1 MFSPAAVAAL
11 ALFVIAYGLF
21 AVFERYRVAIA
32 AAGAAILLAVGWVTW
47 TDLEPT
53 GWSGSGGVIEWNA
66 VALLAG
72 LLLFSGLLGALGFF
86 RWVSFRLIE
95 RTGER
100 PLRLFFVLAGLAFV
114 LSAFINSIAVMLVL
128 AAVTFEVTRHSGQD
142 PVPLLLAEISAAN
155 IGGAATYVGDLP
167 NVILGTYGNLS
178 FEDFLLHTG
187 PPAAAALLVALWAF
201 SRSVDRTPRPA
212 PSVPPI
218 AAPAID
224 RVWLGTAFGAFGV
237 MIAMIAVA
245 PWSGV
250 PIWVIGVAGGLAAL
264 AIGGAH
270 HLRPLLLA
278 LDLEMIAF
286 FLFLFILVGGLET
299 TGAIAGMAGGIAS
312 VGTGNLLVTGSLL
325 LWSLGLLSSVVN
337 NVPLATAAGPLIAR
351 VGVDSGLPTS
361 PLIYATAIGTDI
373 GGNGTPIGA
382 SANVVALTAARRAGV
397 TITWGTYLRRAFPI
411 MLVSLAVSN
420 VVWLVIH

>member
-1 MFSPAAVAAL
+1 MFDPAAVAAL
-11 ALFVIAYGLF
+11 ALFVIAYALF
-21 AVFERYRVAIA
+21 ALFDRFRVAVA
-32 AAGAAILLAVGWVTW
+32 AAGAAVLLAVGWVPLG
-47 TDLEPT
+47 DLAPT
-53 GWSGSGGVIEWNA
+53 GWNGSGGVVEWNA

-86 RWVSFRLIE
+86 RWVSYRLVA
-95 RTGER
+95 RTEER
-100 PLRLFFVLAGLAFV
+100 PLRLFLTLAGLAFV

-128 AAVTFEVTRHSGQD
+128 AAVTLEVTRHSGQD

-187 PPAAAALLVALWAF
+187 PPAIAALLVALWAF
-201 SRSVDRTPRPA
+201 SRSVPTTKATEPARPPMAPPVVDRA
-212 PSVPPI
+212 
-218 AAPAID
+218 
-224 RVWLGTAFGAFGV
+224 WLGTALGAFAV
-237 MIAMIAVA
+237 MITMIALA

-250 PIWVIGVAGGLAAL
+250 PIWVIGLAGGLAAL

-286 FLFLFILVGGLET
+286 FVFLFVLVGGLQT
-299 TGAIAGMAGGIAS
+299 TGAIEGMASGIAS

-337 NVPLATAAGPLIAR
+337 NVPLAAAAGPLIAR
-351 VGVDSGLPTS
+351 VGVDTGLPTP
-361 PLIYATAIGTDI
+361 PLIYAAAVGTDI

-382 SANVVALTAARRAGV
+382 SANVVTLAAARRAGV
-397 TITWGTYLRRAFPI
+397 AISWGTYLRRAFPV
-411 MLVSLAVSN
+411 MLASLAVSN
-420 VVWLVIH
+420 VVWLLVH

>member
-1 MFSPAAVAAL
+1 MFDAAAVAAL
-11 ALFVIAYGLF
+11 TLFVVAYALF
-21 AVFERYRVAIA
+21 AVFERCRVAVA
-32 AAGAAILLAVGWVTW
+32 AAGTAILLLVGWVPFG
-47 TDLEPT
+47 DLAPS

-86 RWVSFRLIE
+86 RWVSYRLIV

-100 PLRLFFVLAGLAFV
+100 PLRLFFGLAGLAFV

-128 AAVTFEVTRHSGQD
+128 AAVTLEVARHSGQD

-167 NVILGTYGNLS
+167 NVILGTYGGLS

-187 PPAAAALLVALWAF
+187 PAAVAALLVALWLF
-201 SRSVDRTPRPA
+201 SRSVRRASPPPPRA
-212 PSVPPI
+212 PIPPPPI
-218 AAPAID
+218 D
-224 RVWLGTAFGAFGV
+224 RLWLGTALGAFGV
-237 MIAMIAVA
+237 MIALIALA
-245 PWSGV
+245 PWSGI
-250 PIWVIGVAGGLAAL
+250 PIWEVGIGGGLAAL

-270 HLRPLLLA
+270 HLRPLLLS

-286 FLFLFILVGGLET
+286 FLCLFILVGGLTT

-312 VGTGNLLVTGSLL
+312 VGTGNLLITGSLL
-325 LWSLGLLSSVVN
+325 LWTLGLLSSVVN
-337 NVPLATAAGPLIAR
+337 NVPLAAAAGPLIAR
-351 VGVDSGLPTS
+351 VGVDSGLSTS
-361 PLIYATAIGTDI
+361 PLIYATSIGTDI

-382 SANVVALTAARRAGV
+382 SANVVALSTARRSGV
-397 TITWGTYLRRAFPI
+397 TVSWGAYLRRAFPV
-411 MLVSLAVSN
+411 MLASLAASN
-420 VVWLVIH
+420 LVWVFVH

>member
-1 MFSPAAVAAL
+1 MFGPAAAAAL
-11 ALFVIAYGLF
+11 GLFVVAYALF
-21 AVFERYRVAIA
+21 AVFERYRVVIG
-32 AAGAAILLAVGWVTW
+32 AAGAAVLLAVGWVPIP
-47 TDLEPT
+47 DLAPT
-53 GWSGSGGVIEWNA
+53 GWNGSGGVIEWNA
-66 VALLAG
+66 VALLGG

-86 RWVSFRLIE
+86 RWVSYRLIA

-128 AAVTFEVTRHSGQD
+128 AAVTLEVARHSGQD
-142 PVPLLLAEISAAN
+142 PIPLLLAEISASN

-187 PPAAAALLVALWAF
+187 PPAVAALVVALWAF
-201 SRSVDRTPRPA
+201 SRSVRGPRAPA
-212 PSVPPI
+212 PAGPPM
-218 AAPAID
+218 AAPPVD
-224 RVWLGTAFGAFGV
+224 RVWLGTALGAFAA
-237 MIAMIAVA
+237 MITMIAVA

-250 PIWVIGVAGGLAAL
+250 PIWVVGVGGGLAAL

-286 FLFLFILVGGLET
+286 FLFLFVLVGGLQT
-299 TGAIAGMAGGIAS
+299 TGAIEGMAGGIAS
-312 VGTGNLLVTGSLL
+312 VGTGNLLLTGSLL

-337 NVPLATAAGPLIAR
+337 NVPLAAAAGPLIAR
-351 VGVDSGLPTS
+351 VGVDAGLPTP
-361 PLIYATAIGTDI
+361 PLIYATAVGTDI

-382 SANVVALTAARRAGV
+382 SANVVALSAARRAGV
-397 TITWGTYLRRAFPI
+397 TISWGTYLRRAFPV
-411 MLVSLAVSN
+411 MLASLAVSN
-420 VVWLVIH
+420 LVWLVIH